1 MESFLKI
8 SNLPK
13 LTQEETDNLNRSI
26 SIKGTE
32 SIVNFPQQKAA
43 DPECFTGKFYQI
55 LRK

>member
-26 SIKGTE
+26 CIKGTE
-32 SIVNFPQQKAA
+32 SIINFPQQKAP
-43 DPECFTGKFYQI
+43 D
-55 LRK
+55 L